1 MVAQVHSMESGVQGI
16 TATPPTSTSASAS
29 ASALTDQIRILIVDD
44 HTTFAEL
51 LTGSLD
57 REPDL
62 CSVGAAN
69 SVASGIAACLELS
82 PDVVVMDYHL
92 PDGSGLV
99 AASAILARAPHT
111 RIVILTGDPALE
123 ALEQAAAIGVCA
135 FLPKDGSL
143 ATVLDALRHA
153 RIGGF
158 IVHPSLVS
166 LLSAKRR
173 QRSEE
178 IPFPDLTKREIAVL
192 RLMGEGSDVR
202 ASAKTLGISE
212 NTCRGYV
219 KSILAKLGAHSQLAA
234 VVIATRLGLIPAH
247 HA

>member
-1 MVAQVHSMESGVQGI
+1 MMIRTSPTESDLAKGVSSVQTTAPAISAQ
-16 TATPPTSTSASAS
+16 TT
-29 ASALTDQIRILIVDD
+29 SALTRVLIVDD

-51 LTGSLD
+51 LTGSLN

-62 CSVGAAN
+62 VSVGFAN
-69 SVASGIAACLELS
+69 SVATGIARCLELQ

-92 PDGSGLV
+92 PDGSGLG
-99 AASAILARAPHT
+99 AAATILSHAPQT

-143 ATVLDALRHA
+143 ATVLDTLRYA

-166 LLSAKRR
+166 LLGSRR
-173 QRSEE
+173 RLREDD
-178 IPFPDLTKREIAVL
+178 IPFPELTRRELAVL
-192 RLMGEGSDVR
+192 RLMGEGTDVR
-202 ASAKTLGISE
+202 ANAKALGISE

-219 KSILAKLGAHSQLAA
+219 KAILGKLGAHSQLEA
-234 VVIATRLGLIPAH
+234 VVTATRLGLVPAQH
-247 HA
+247 V

>member
-1 MVAQVHSMESGVQGI
+1 MATQVFPIDPSVHGI
-16 TATPPTSTSASAS
+16 TTTASLSGFATTE
-29 ASALTDQIRILIVDD
+29 QIRILIVDD

-51 LTGSLD
+51 LAGSLN

-62 CSVGAAN
+62 CSVGSAN
-69 SVASGIAACLELS
+69 SVANGIAACLALA

-99 AASAILARAPHT
+99 AATAILARAPHT

-123 ALEQAAAIGVCA
+123 ALQQAAAIGVCA

-143 ATVLDALRHA
+143 ATVLETLRHA

-166 LLSAKRR
+166 LLSARRR
-173 QRSEE
+173 QHSEE
-178 IPFPDLTKREIAVL
+178 IPFPDLTRRELAVL

-202 ASAKTLGISE
+202 ANAKTLGISE

-219 KSILAKLGAHSQLAA
+219 KSILNKLGAHSQLEA
-234 VVIATRLGLIPAH
+234 VVIATRLGLVPAQH
-247 HA
+247 G

>member
-1 MVAQVHSMESGVQGI
+1 MSTKMSPIKPNVQGMTPTLLAPTM
-16 TATPPTSTSASAS
+16 TAPSK
-29 ASALTDQIRILIVDD
+29 IRILIVDD
-44 HTTFAEL
+44 HTTFTEL

-62 CSVGAAN
+62 CSVGSAN
-69 SVASGIAACLELS
+69 SVASGIAACLALS

-99 AASAILARAPHT
+99 AAAAILARAAHT

-143 ATVLDALRHA
+143 ATVLDTLRHA

-166 LLSAKRR
+166 LLSTRR
-173 QRSEE
+173 RLRSEE
-178 IPFPDLTKREIAVL
+178 IPFPDLTKRELAVL

-202 ASAKTLGISE
+202 ANAKTLGISE

-219 KSILAKLGAHSQLAA
+219 KSILGKLGAHSQLEA
-234 VVIATRLGLIPAH
+234 VVVATRLGLVPAQH
-247 HA
+247 V

>member
-1 MVAQVHSMESGVQGI
+1 MTPTLLAPTM
-16 TATPPTSTSASAS
+16 TAPSK
-29 ASALTDQIRILIVDD
+29 IRILIVDD
-44 HTTFAEL
+44 HTTFTEL

-62 CSVGAAN
+62 CSVGSAN
-69 SVASGIAACLELS
+69 SVASGIAACLALS

-99 AASAILARAPHT
+99 AAAAILARAAHT

-143 ATVLDALRHA
+143 ATVLDTLRHA

-166 LLSAKRR
+166 LLSTRR
-173 QRSEE
+173 RLRSEE
-178 IPFPDLTKREIAVL
+178 IPFPDLTKRELAVL

-202 ASAKTLGISE
+202 ANAKTLGISE

-219 KSILAKLGAHSQLAA
+219 KSILGKLGAHSQLEA
-234 VVIATRLGLIPAH
+234 VVVATRLGLVPAQH
-247 HA
+247 V

>member
-1 MVAQVHSMESGVQGI
+1 MSAETFPSESDRPGT
-16 TATPPTSTSASAS
+16 TATA
-29 ASALTDQIRILIVDD
+29 ALPGVALSGQIRILIVDD

-51 LTGSLD
+51 LTGSLN

-62 CSVGAAN
+62 CSVGWAN
-69 SVASGIAACLELS
+69 SAASGIAACLELA

-99 AASAILARAPHT
+99 AAAAILARAPHI

-143 ATVLDALRHA
+143 ATVLDTLRHA

-158 IVHPSLVS
+158 MVHPSLVS
-166 LLSAKRR
+166 LMSARRR

-178 IPFPDLTKREIAVL
+178 LPFPDLTKRELAVL
-192 RLMGEGSDVR
+192 LLMGEGSDVR
-202 ASAKTLGISE
+202 ANAKVLGISE

-219 KSILAKLGAHSQLAA
+219 KAILGKLGAHSQLEA
-234 VVIATRLGLIPAH
+234 VVIATRLGLVPAQH
-247 HA
+247 V

>member
-1 MVAQVHSMESGVQGI
+1 MSAQTSPMEPGMQGT
-16 TATPPTSTSASAS
+16 TATASLPGSA
-29 ASALTDQIRILIVDD
+29 TVGTTPMGQIRILIVDD

-51 LTGSLD
+51 LTGSLN

-62 CSVGAAN
+62 CSVGSAN
-69 SVASGIAACLELS
+69 SVATGIAACLELV

-99 AASAILARAPHT
+99 AATAILARAPHT

-143 ATVLDALRHA
+143 ATVLDTLRHA

-158 IVHPSLVS
+158 LVHPSLVS
-166 LLSAKRR
+166 LLSARRR

-178 IPFPDLTKREIAVL
+178 IPFPELTKRELAVL

-202 ASAKTLGISE
+202 ANARVLGISE

-219 KSILAKLGAHSQLAA
+219 KAILGKLGAHSQLEA
-234 VVIATRLGLIPAH
+234 VVIATRLGLVPAQH
-247 HA
+247 V